1 MLSEKYDYC
10 LLFAGYQLFVYLPI
24 LIFHYT
30 LCCVYSCIVLAS
42 YLSLENEYWICD
54 LWLYNRLYVNC
65 SPHFRHYFNSFTDKP
80 FKSQTCG
87 FLKCTIEHIIW
98 HRHGLLLH
106 HWRTNLGSM
115 MMYVDT
121 QFAYNLHL
129 HDYPEICLNKHCI
142 THIFL
147 LIKALM
153 FK

>member
-1 MLSEKYDYC
+1 MITVCYLLAISYLFTC
-10 LLFAGYQLFVYLPI
+10 LFWFFI
-24 LIFHYT
+24 T
-30 LCCVYSCIVLAS
+30 LCVVFTLAS

-115 MMYVDT
+115 MMYIDT
-121 QFAYNLHL
+121 QFVYNLHL
-129 HDYPEICLNKHCI
+129 HDYPEICNCVHCLNKHCI